1 MSDPTEDT
9 PDPAGRTGERV
20 AKLIARTGVCSRRAA
35 ERLVAE
41 GRVTLDGEPITDPA
55 TRVDDPARLAADGVT
70 LPAQPP
76 TRLFRY
82 HKPRGRVVAAHDPH
96 GRPTIYDDLPA
107 EMPRVMPVG
116 RLDVA
121 SEGLLLLT
129 NDGELKRRLEHPET
143 GWTRRYRARVHG
155 TVDEKALASL
165 ENGITIDGVTY
176 GAIRATFD
184 RRTGANAWLSV
195 SLREGKNR
203 EVRRVLDHLGM
214 RVNRLMRVAYGP
226 FQLGQLKKGHAS
238 EVAPKV
244 LREQLGIDAPGERPT
259 GRAKAKPK
267 KRKPRDAHRRR
278 TA

>member
-1 MSDPTEDT
+1 MSETDGA
-9 PDPAGRTGERV
+9 PDPARRTGERV
-20 AKLIARTGVCSRRAA
+20 AKLIARTGVCSRREA
-35 ERLVAE
+35 ERLVTAA
-41 GRVTLDGEPITDPA
+41 RVTLDDEPVIDPA
-55 TRVDDPARLAADGVT
+55 TRVDDPARLAVDGAP
-70 LPAQPP
+70 LPAEPP

-82 HKPRGRVVAAHDPH
+82 HKPRGRVVAAHDPQ
-96 GRPTIYDDLPA
+96 GRPTIHDDLPA

-143 GWTRRYRARVHG
+143 GWTRRYRVRVHG
-155 TVDEKALASL
+155 EVDERTLASL
-165 ENGITIDGVTY
+165 ETGITINGVTY
-176 GAIRATFD
+176 GPIRASFD

-195 SLREGKNR
+195 ALREGKNR
-203 EVRRVLDHLGM
+203 EVRRVLDHLGL

-226 FQLGQLKKGHAS
+226 FQLGQLKKGHVS

-244 LREQLGIDAPGERPT
+244 LREQLGTGVPGERPT
-259 GRAKAKPK
+259 GRAKPKPK